1 MFVIFKKVDDYW
13 VEVSTSTQ
21 SLELVLLQV
30 YDLSKLNPT
39 EEYRLEEVTNFGKK
53 IINFQ

>member
-1 MFVIFKKVDDYW
+1 MLVIFKKVDDYW

-30 YDLSKLNPT
+30 YDLCKLNPT

-53 IINFQ
+53 IINFK

>member
-1 MFVIFKKVDDYW
+1 MFVIFKKVEQDW

-30 YDLSKLNPT
+30 YDLGKLNPT
-39 EEYRLEEVTNFGKK
+39 EEYRLEEVTDLGKK